1 MKGKIHFISGL
12 PRSGST
18 LLAGILLQNP
28 RFHAAMTSP
37 VGALFNAMVEAMSP
51 GNEFAL
57 FISPEQRRELLESLF
72 TSYYRKEEQK
82 EVTFDTNRL
91 WCSRLSALNRLFPE
105 AKVICCVRSV
115 AWIMDSIERLV
126 RKNAFENSRLFANPS
141 EKSNIYTRVEALA
154 RHDRMVGSAW
164 SALREAYY
172 GEQSSCMLLVEYE
185 SLAGSPEET
194 LSQIYRFIGEE
205 PFTHDFDNVEYEEQE
220 FDRLL
225 GVDGLH
231 KVARKVAFRPRE
243 TILPPDLFE
252 RYDKLTFWH
261 NRKGT
266 RAEVHTA
273 PSPPEGSQI
282 ETG

>member
-1 MKGKIHFISGL
+1 MKPKVHFISGL

-18 LLAGILLQNP
+18 LLAGILRQNP

-37 VGALFNAMVEAMSP
+37 VGALFNAMVETMSP
-51 GNEFAL
+51 GKEFAV
-57 FISPEQRRELLESLF
+57 FITEEQRRDILESLF
-72 TSYYRKEEQK
+72 AAYYRKEAPK
-82 EVTFDTNRL
+82 EVLFDTNRF
-91 WCSRLSALNRLFPE
+91 WCSKLPALTQLFPE
-105 AKVICCVRSV
+105 VKIICCVRSV

-126 RKNAFENSRLFANPS
+126 RKNAFENSRLFSNPS
-141 EKSNIYTRVEALA
+141 ERSNVYTRIESLA

-172 GEQSSCMLLVEYE
+172 GEQSSSMLLVEYE
-185 SLAGSPEET
+185 SLTTSPEET
-194 LSQIYRFIGEE
+194 LSQIYRFIDEDHF
-205 PFTHDFDNVEYEEQE
+205 PHDFDNVEYEEPE

-225 GVDGLH
+225 GTDGLH
-231 KVARKVAFRPRE
+231 KVAKKVAFRPRE

-266 RAEVHTA
+266 RAGLVTV
-273 PSPPEGSQI
+273 PSPSEVSQI
-282 ETG
+282 ETE

>member
-1 MKGKIHFISGL
+1 MKRKIHFISGL

-18 LLAGILLQNP
+18 LLAGILRQNP

-37 VGALFNAMVEAMSP
+37 VGALFNSMVEAMSP
-51 GNEFAL
+51 GKEFAV
-57 FISPEQRRELLESLF
+57 FISPEQRRDILKSLF
-72 TSYYRKEEQK
+72 TAYYRKEDQK

-91 WCSRLSALNRLFPE
+91 WCSRLPALNRLFPE
-105 AKVICCVRSV
+105 AKVICCVRSL

-141 EKSNIYTRVEALA
+141 ERSNIYTRIEALA

-172 GEQSSCMLLVEYE
+172 GEQSSCMLLVAYE
-185 SLAGSPEET
+185 SLTRSPEET
-194 LSQIYRFIGEE
+194 LSQIYRFIGED
-205 PFTHDFDNVEYEEQE
+205 PFTHDFDNVEYEEPE

-225 GVDGLH
+225 GTDGLH
-231 KVARKVAFRPRE
+231 KVAKKVAFRPRK

-266 RAEVHTA
+266 RACVV
-273 PSPPEGSQI
+273 PSPEASRV
-282 ETG
+282 ETGT